1 MTTAAQAEPA
11 GHPVPR
17 GLVLTLVF
25 IGLVVAAIGSLG
37 APLIPSV
44 APHSNVSLG
53 AAQWTLTITLLT
65 GALATPVLARMGA
78 GPHRRRVIL
87 FTLITV
93 VAGSI
98 VTVLPVGFAG
108 LLAGRGL
115 QGIGVGLTSLV
126 IGVARVSGHRPGPRI
141 RRQPR
146 AVRHVGLKST
156 FAEAVMANEG
166 KGESDDKE
174 LRAACDRL
182 GMGRP
187 RHGTENRGQVAA
199 RPVTRRP
206 RPEGIQGRC

>member
-1 MTTAAQAEPA
+1 MTTAAQSEPA
-11 GHPVPR
+11 GHPVPC

-44 APHSNVSLG
+44 ARHSNVSLG
-53 AAQWTLTITLLT
+53 AAQWTLTITLMT

-108 LLAGRGL
+108 LLAGREL

-126 IGVARVSGHRPGPRI
+126 IGVARDDLGGERAGALEIERDQRAVGRENIPPIVICEESLRQDSLIDDPINVAQRHTRQHRSRRRSRGKRSAYRRHSNRI
-141 RRQPR
+141 RAR
-146 AVRHVGLKST
+146 AVR
-156 FAEAVMANEG
+156 
-166 KGESDDKE
+166 
-174 LRAACDRL
+174 
-182 GMGRP
+182 
-187 RHGTENRGQVAA
+187 
-199 RPVTRRP
+199 
-206 RPEGIQGRC
+206 